1 MTHETTELPG
11 VPEAGRASGTAR
23 EQPVAGAAVDD
34 GRAPGPRR
42 TRRVRSARLRILGW
56 QLVLV
61 ALAVIGS
68 VLVSRAVLVDR
79 VDDQVDRG
87 LVQEAT
93 EFTQLA
99 RGGLDPAT
107 GQPFDDVRRL
117 LRVAIERNVPDR
129 NETMLA
135 LVDGSAY
142 ARSAQPVPLR
152 LDQDQELV
160 ARFAGVTDSV
170 LGTVRTEAGVVRYA
184 AVPVEVAGQGERGVL
199 VVATFRDLERAEV
212 DDVTR
217 ISMLVG
223 LAALAVAAA
232 LAWVVAGRVLA
243 PVRLVR
249 AAARD
254 ISESDLSR
262 RIPVTGHDDVAE
274 LSRTFNHML
283 DRLEV
288 AFATQ
293 RDFVNDA
300 GHELRTPITII
311 RGNLEILEDDPEAR
325 RQTLDLV
332 MDELD
337 RMGRMVDDLLIL
349 AKADR
354 PDFLRLG
361 AVDLAPFTDEL
372 LDKARALAPRD
383 WRLEH
388 LGDGDVVFDRQRV
401 TQAVVQL
408 AQNAAQHT
416 AEGDPIW
423 LGSRVVG
430 EHVRLWVRDSGP
442 GVPPEER
449 EHVFERFHRGVGSRE
464 RAAGAGLGLAIVRAI
479 AEAHGGRVSLV
490 DPAAGGA
497 EFRLELPTAP
507 TDRSDHEEVSA

>member
-1 MTHETTELPG
+1 MTHETRELPDA
-11 VPEAGRASGTAR
+11 PEAGRASGAVR
-23 EQPVAGAAVDD
+23 EQPVVAPGDD
-34 GRAPGPRR
+34 GRAPGPRGA
-42 TRRVRSARLRILGW
+42 RRVRSARVRILGW

-61 ALAVIGS
+61 GLALVGS
-68 VLVSRAVLVDR
+68 VLVSRAVLVER
-79 VDDQVDRG
+79 VDDRIDRS
-87 LVQEAT
+87 LVQEAS

-99 RGGLDPAT
+99 TTGRDPAT

-135 LVDGSAY
+135 VVGGTAY
-142 ARSAQPVPLR
+142 ARSPQPVPLR
-152 LDQDQELV
+152 LDLDPELV
-160 ARFAGVTDSV
+160 ARFAAAAEPV
-170 LGTVRTEAGVVRYA
+170 LGTVRTEEGAVRYA

-199 VVATFRDLERAEV
+199 VIAMFRDLERAEV

-217 ISMLVG
+217 ISILAG
-223 LAALAVAAA
+223 LATLAVAAA

-254 ISESDLSR
+254 ITESDLSR
-262 RIPVTGHDDVAE
+262 RIPVTGNDDVAE
-274 LSRTFNHML
+274 LARTFNHML

-293 RDFVNDA
+293 QDFVNDA

-311 RGNLEILEDDPEAR
+311 RGHLEILEDDPVAR

-337 RMGRMVDDLLIL
+337 RMGRMVEDLLTL

-361 AVDLAPFTDEL
+361 LVDLEPFTDEL
-372 LDKARALAPRD
+372 FDKARALAPRD

-388 LGDGDVVFDRQRV
+388 LDAGDVVVDRQRV

-408 AQNAAQHT
+408 VQNATQHT
-416 AEGDPIW
+416 EEGDPIW
-423 LGSRVVG
+423 LGSRIVDG
-430 EHVRLWVRDSGP
+430 HVSFWVRDSGP
-442 GVPPEER
+442 GVPPAER
-449 EHVFERFHRGVGSRE
+449 EQVFDRFHRGVGSRE
-464 RAAGAGLGLAIVRAI
+464 QATGAGLGLAIVRAI
-479 AEAHGGRVSLV
+479 AEAHGGRVRLV

-497 EFRLELPTAP
+497 EFRLELPIAP
-507 TDRSDHEEVSA
+507 TDRRDHEEDPS